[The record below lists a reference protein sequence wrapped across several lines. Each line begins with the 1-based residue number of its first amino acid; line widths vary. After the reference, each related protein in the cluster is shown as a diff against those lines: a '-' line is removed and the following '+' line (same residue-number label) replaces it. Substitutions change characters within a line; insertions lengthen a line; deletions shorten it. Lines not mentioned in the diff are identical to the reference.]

1 MQHPQTPQELS
12 SVPTEMA
19 GEETQPLLTLRG
31 LAFQVFLAKHG
42 LSLHDVA
49 LAAGVRLL
57 VVWSLT
63 RGLPVSRQQAQ
74 RVRMGL
80 HRLTGTVYRGGI
92 TLRLEQTH
100 ARLQKQHMGYQEG

>member
-12 SVPTEMA
+12 SVPMEMA
-19 GEETQPLLTLRG
+19 GEETQPFPTLRE
-31 LAFQVFLAKHG
+31 LAFQTFLVKHE
-42 LSLHDVA
+42 LSIVDVA

-100 ARLQKQHMGYQEG
+100 ARLQKQHMGHQEG